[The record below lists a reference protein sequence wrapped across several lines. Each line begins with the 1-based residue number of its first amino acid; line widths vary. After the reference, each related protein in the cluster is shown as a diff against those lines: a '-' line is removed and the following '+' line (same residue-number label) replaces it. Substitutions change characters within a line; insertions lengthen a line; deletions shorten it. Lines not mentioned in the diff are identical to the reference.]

1 MTAKRPESPPLDPH
15 EEKIQ
20 RDASAADASAAT
32 AATPPKHG
40 TPKPPARVTAT
51 WAGEQRFDAG
61 QPDGPTLRLD
71 GSGDSGQ
78 SPVDALLSALA
89 ACAGI
94 DVVEI
99 LAKRKTPAA
108 SLRIDMTGER
118 VNTVP
123 RRFSHIRFDVRIAGD
138 GIERVHAERAVE
150 LSIDRYCSVRGSLSA
165 DIAIEWAV
173 ELNGEAGSVRT
184 GAAARASGS

>member
-1 MTAKRPESPPLDPH
+1 MTAKRSESPPLDPH

-20 RDASAADASAAT
+20 REASEADAAT
-32 AATPPKHG
+32 RTESTA
-40 TPKPPARVTAT
+40 KPPARITAT

-71 GSGDSGQ
+71 GNSDSGQ

-99 LAKRKTPAA
+99 LAKRRTPVA
-108 SLRIDMTGER
+108 SMRIEMAGER

-123 RRFSHIRFDVRIAGD
+123 RRFSHVRFDFHIAGKE
-138 GIERVHAERAVE
+138 IERVHAERAVE
-150 LSIDRYCSVRGSLSA
+150 LSIDRYCSVRGSLSP
-165 DIAIEWAV
+165 DITIEWAL
-173 ELNGEAGSVRT
+173 ELNGEAGSPRA
-184 GAAARASGS
+184 GAAAARNP